1 MIKLSISQSEFV
13 TGYKLCI
20 VVFLHYLQRFWYASG
35 KDYGMFLFRKYI
47 PPHTH
52 TRTEL
57 ENSNLSRKFTKNRTS
72 PPPPGKNFLDARM
85 IRIHVYSFTGFV
97 KWELKHYGRKHNPH
111 LLVKSLL
118 CTTKY

>member
-35 KDYGMFLFRKYI
+35 KDYGMFLSRKYI
-47 PPHTH
+47 PPPPTH

-57 ENSNLSRKFTKNRTS
+57 ENSNLSRSKFTENRT
-72 PPPPGKNFLDARM
+72 PTPLGKIFWMRA
-85 IRIHVYSFTGFV
+85 
-97 KWELKHYGRKHNPH
+97 
-111 LLVKSLL
+111 
-118 CTTKY
+118 